1 LDGYR
6 QAVAADPEDAAAFR
20 GLATALWLSI
30 TFRNGNMTVDDYL
43 GKVSRSNVKLPTPPT
58 ETAAAFKDAIDRALA
73 LSRKRLAA
81 NPNDINAEYELGAAV
96 GLRASYLATVEG
108 STLGAFRAA
117 REAYD
122 AHERVMNQDPRRED
136 AGLIVGT

>member
-1 LDGYR
+1 VYR
-6 QAVAADPEDAAAFR
+6 QAVSVDPEDAAALR

-43 GKVSRSNVKLPTPPT
+43 GRVSRSNVKLPPPPA

-81 NPNDINAEYELGAAV
+81 NPRDVNAEYELGAAV

-117 REAYD
+117 REAYR
-122 AHERVMNQDPRRED
+122 AHEQVPHLDSDSTGRSVT
-136 AGLIVGT
+136 V